1 MPPISP
7 EMSAVAIRHP
17 RRAASFVTRVQY
29 KTRNSYNPD
38 EECLSKHAILR
49 RPNYGRWGRKFCVQL
64 TLYTL
69 PSYDRGIVFAFIS
82 LLFLG
87 PERGARTAERNPDRD
102 AYRTPQCSDE
112 FERMQSGASH
122 DRHASSPG
130 SSHTCQL
137 STRSVGPPAARRFDA
152 PCAVGSVRRG
162 LTTMSLLPSPTARQ
176 PP

>member
-1 MPPISP
+1 MVDATIGSWLVPPISP

-69 PSYDRGIVFAFIS
+69 PSYDRVSCLRSS
-82 LLFLG
+82 LSCFSDRSG
-87 PERGARTAERNPDRD
+87 ERGQRNGTRTATLIGRLSAQMSSSECNPEPVTTVTRRARD
-102 AYRTPQCSDE
+102 HHT
-112 FERMQSGASH
+112 
-122 DRHASSPG
+122 HAS
-130 SSHTCQL
+130 
-137 STRSVGPPAARRFDA
+137 STRSVGPPGCAQGSTPRAPWARS
-152 PCAVGSVRRG
+152 GEG
-162 LTTMSLLPSPTARQ
+162 
-176 PP
+176 